1 MKLEGR
7 RCSPLFRAPQL
18 QPHAL
23 GFCFTSCFPSLG
35 HGLTQSTGWNAC
47 CRRTEGLAQTDGLP
61 WDAERDSE
69 SWAVWLHSRPEYLRQ
84 SPATELQH
92 CMIEKSQQWARNTR
106 KGVLFSLLLITR
118 APELLVRVIWRS
130 NLVQLLGYAFFTYRH
145 LPALLPLKTLTL
157 EMQPFPSGQGAEIY
171 FHL

>member
-1 MKLEGR
+1 M
-7 RCSPLFRAPQL
+7 
-18 QPHAL
+18 QPA
-23 GFCFTSCFPSLG
+23 FPSAAAAAPCP
-35 HGLTQSTGWNAC
+35 GLLFHFMFPFSRARSHSKHWLKPC

-171 FHL
+171 SHL